1 MAENKF
7 SSDEAMARC
16 LPMSKLQSVLSGKW
30 KILIL
35 WYIAFYEVQRFNEL
49 QRRLEGIT
57 QSTLAKQLKEL
68 ESDMFIHKEIFKE
81 VPLRVEYTL
90 TEVGMSFLPVLTH
103 MVQWSTEHLCPEG
116 YESPF
121 PEKLAAENAKR
132 IQAPGSAKI
141 PAPAAARRT
150 SRHRA

>member
-7 SSDEAMARC
+7 SSDEALARC
-16 LPMSKLQSVLSGKW
+16 LPMSKLQAVLAGKW

-35 WYIAFYEVQRFNEL
+35 WYIAFYKVQRFNEL

-68 ESDMFIHKEIFKE
+68 ESDMFIHREIFKE

-90 TEVGMSFLPVLTH
+90 TEIGMSFVPVMMH
-103 MVQWSTEHLCPEG
+103 MVHWSTEHLCPKG
-116 YESPF
+116 YEVPF
-121 PEKLAAENAKR
+121 LEKV
-132 IQAPGSAKI
+132 SAKD
-141 PAPAAARRT
+141 AG
-150 SRHRA
+150 SR

>member
-7 SSDEAMARC
+7 SSDEALARC
-16 LPMSKLQSVLSGKW
+16 LPMSKLQSVLAGKW

-35 WYIAFYEVQRFNEL
+35 WYIAFYKVQRFNEL

-68 ESDMFIHKEIFKE
+68 ESDMFIHREIFKE

-90 TEVGMSFLPVLTH
+90 TEVGMSFLPVLMH

-116 YESPF
+116 YEVPF
-121 PEKLAAENAKR
+121 LMDLPETVPESA
-132 IQAPGSAKI
+132 QARGRSKTPV
-141 PAPAAARRT
+141 PAAARRT
-150 SRHRA
+150 SRRRA

>member
-7 SSDEAMARC
+7 SSDEALARC
-16 LPMSKLQSVLSGKW
+16 LPMSKLQAVLAGKW

-35 WYIAFYEVQRFNEL
+35 WYIAFYKVQRFNEL

-68 ESDMFIHKEIFKE
+68 ESDMFIHREIFKE

-90 TEVGMSFLPVLTH
+90 TEIGMSFLPVMMH
-103 MVQWSTEHLCPEG
+103 MVHWSTEHLCPKG
-116 YESPF
+116 YEVPF
-121 PEKLAAENAKR
+121 LEEV
-132 IQAPGSAKI
+132 SAKD
-141 PAPAAARRT
+141 AG
-150 SRHRA
+150 SR